1 MRAHRPH
8 ESDGRASGQAN
19 QNKQFSKTRRRR
31 IELMPESQGIDSR
44 RRRKAGDHLT
54 DASSKLFAHVIS
66 SIAALAIVIAANG
79 FDTGA
84 LPGLDI
90 I

>member
-8 ESDGRASGQAN
+8 ESVGRASGQAN
-19 QNKQFSKTRRRR
+19 QNKPFSETRRRR
-31 IELMPESQGIDSR
+31 IELMPESQGIDFR

-54 DASSKLFAHVIS
+54 EASSKLLAHVIS

-79 FDTGA
+79 FDAGA